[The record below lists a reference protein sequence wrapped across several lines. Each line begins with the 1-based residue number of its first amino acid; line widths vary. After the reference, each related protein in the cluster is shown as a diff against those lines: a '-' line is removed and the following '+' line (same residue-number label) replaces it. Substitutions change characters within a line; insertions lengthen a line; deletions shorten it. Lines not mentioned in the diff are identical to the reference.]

1 MDLKT
6 GKEVIV
12 SEADKTTG
20 EFMVSLPVNHEYA
33 LNVSYPGYTFFS
45 RNFNMLDPNGQK
57 AIHMDVPMVPI
68 TNEQPTLL
76 ANVFFDFGKATLR
89 SESFIEL
96 NKLYDFLKNN
106 PTLKIEI
113 GGHTDTR
120 GDDKDNLKLSNDRA
134 KAVYDYIVAKGIDAK
149 RMSFK
154 GYGET
159 KPVLSDSE
167 IAKLA
172 TEQEREMAHQSNR
185 RTEYKIL
192 K

>member
-1 MDLKT
+1 
-6 GKEVIV
+6 
-12 SEADKTTG
+12 
-20 EFMVSLPVNHEYA
+20 
-33 LNVSYPGYTFFS
+33 
-45 RNFNMLDPNGQK
+45 NGQK

-96 NKLYDFLKNN
+96 SKLFDFLKNN

-134 KAVYDYIVAKGIDAK
+134 KAVYDDAK